1 MYISYFEKN
10 KILNE
15 NDFANFLMGIEKAK
29 ENSSSEE
36 WKTVWTNT
44 PPWRNNKLELELT
57 RITRLLYDK
66 AIYLDKIIPVENRF
80 RSFRIPKK
88 TGGYR
93 LIEEPCWQLKDFL
106 REVKENLEQY
116 FLPHPSAY
124 AYIANRSCFDA
135 MKKHQKAKNKWF
147 LKLDFHDFFGSTT
160 QELLMDRFWKIYPF
174 AMLKDRAE
182 MVIEWN
188 FILSLAF
195 AADGHLPQGTPLSPL
210 ITNMCMISS
219 DYVLGEYCKYHQV
232 CYTRYA
238 DDLLFS
244 SKDRE
249 SLKHLV
255 WYVNQVTP
263 DEYKLNKKKTRLG
276 SIAGSNWNLGLMLN
290 KDNNITVGKENKD
303 VMRATLWTWAMKLK
317 DNPNL
322 RINQEEKLK
331 FEGLF
336 NYYRHIEPIY
346 FDHLINKVYQKSK
359 INLYLY
365 FNLSRK

>member
-1 MYISYFEKN
+1 MYISYRKN
-10 KILNE
+10 NKELNE
-15 NDFANFLMGIEKAK
+15 NNFENFLMGLEVK
-29 ENSSSEE
+29 ETDSAPVE
-36 WKTVWTNT
+36 WTTIWTT
-44 PPWRNNKLELELT
+44 MPPRRNNILETKLT
-57 RITRLLYDK
+57 RMTHLLFGD
-66 AIYLDKIIPVENRF
+66 AVSLDKIIPVENRF
-80 RSFRIPKK
+80 RSFHIPKK

-106 REVKENLEQY
+106 RKVKENLEQY

-124 AYIANRSCFDA
+124 AYVTDRGCLDA
-135 MKKHQKAKNKWF
+135 IKMHQQAKNKWF

-174 AMLKDRAE
+174 AILQNSEE
-182 MVIEWN
+182 MVIEWK
-188 FILSLAF
+188 FIFSLAF
-195 AADGHLPQGTPLSPL
+195 AADGHLPQGTPLSPI

-219 DYVLGEYCKYHQV
+219 DYTIGEYCKHHHI

-276 SIAGSNWNLGLMLN
+276 NIAGSNWNLGLMLN

-303 VMRATLWTWAMKLK
+303 VMRASLWNWAMKIK
-317 DNPNL
+317 ENPNK
-322 RINQEEKLK
+322 RINREEKER

-336 NYYRHIEPIY
+336 NYYRHIEPDY
-346 FDHLINKVYQKSK
+346 FDNLVNKVYRKSK

-365 FNLSRK
+365 FNFSRK